1 MSRGTYGKLP
11 QPMRARLASLTRAAL
26 ACAWFAALASGCAG
40 EKAEGRPWVHKV
52 QLEGV
57 HRVDAKDLKKK
68 IAVEPTS
75 WVPLSRKKYL
85 DPFTLDADRA
95 RIEAYYRAHG
105 WFEARVTAADATP
118 YHGSGVDVRFVVDEG
133 LPTHITRVDL
143 RGLDAVGPKGTRME
157 KHARA
162 KLKVGDVFDHQ
173 RYLDVKAHIE
183 DQLKKLGYAWATVD
197 GRVEIDRDARTAQVT
212 LAADPQAVCKL
223 GYVHVQGTEKVDPRL
238 LAIHT
243 GLRRG
248 DRFDPDDLEAA
259 RGKIYNLGLFSSVKV
274 EITRVADAPPDV
286 VDVMVLVKESTFREL
301 RIGGGIGFESLRND
315 AHLAVRYTRRNWLG
329 RLRTLQLRL
338 EPAYVAI
345 PAVWNIQR
353 QGPGLISDAVLTQP
367 DVPFPLATLKFTL
380 GFDIG
385 IDYAY
390 QYYGPRAQLGVN
402 RNFWR
407 EHVQLSI
414 AYNFQLLKFFNTD
427 PAIFFDPAASGVL
440 FGYTDPYRLG
450 YFEESVALDLRDRP
464 LDAHSGAYI
473 ATTAEQGGNFAGGA
487 FQYEKLLPEVRAY
500 LPLGRRV
507 TLAGRAQ
514 FGQLFVQGDLGSPST
529 RRFYL
534 GGPNSHRGFNY
545 NRLSL
550 QVPSGI
556 PGVEPLPIGGDQMVL
571 LQGELRVDVAQLF
584 GQWLAV
590 AGFFDAGDVAAPS
603 CGADPTGACRA
614 LFGRVPT
621 SVQWGNLHLAVGG
634 GLRYRTLIGTV
645 RVDLGVRLN
654 RLSQREPDGTP
665 NPDPGQRFA
674 FHISVGESF

>member
-1 MSRGTYGKLP
+1 MPRGTHGNPPRRVGAWL
-11 QPMRARLASLTRAAL
+11 AL
-26 ACAWFAALASGCAG
+26 ACVGALACGCAG

-52 QLEGV
+52 RLEGV
-57 HRVDAKDLKKK
+57 HHVDAGDLKKH

-105 WFEARVTAADATP
+105 WFDARVANAEAAP
-118 YHGSGVDVRFVVDEG
+118 YHSTGVDVRFVVDEG
-133 LPTHITRVDL
+133 LPTRIARVEV
-143 RGLDAVGPKGTRME
+143 RGLDAAGAKGAKLE
-157 KHARA
+157 SHLRA
-162 KLKVGDVFDHQ
+162 KLKPGQIFDHQ
-173 RYLDVKAHIE
+173 RYLDEKARIE
-183 DQLKKLGYAWATVD
+183 GALKKLGYAWATVA
-197 GRVEIDRDARTAQVT
+197 GRVEIDRDARTAVVT
-212 LAADPQAVCKL
+212 LAVDPGVISKF
-223 GYVHVQGTEKVDPRL
+223 GYVHVLGTEKVDPKL

-243 GLRRG
+243 GIRRG

-274 EITRVADAPPDV
+274 EYTRVAEAADV
-286 VDVMVLVKESTFREL
+286 VDVMVLVRESTFREL
-301 RIGGGIGFESLRND
+301 RIGGGIGLESLRND
-315 AHLAVRYTRRNWLG
+315 VHLSVRYTRRNWLG

-338 EPAYVAI
+338 EPQYVAI
-345 PAVWNIQR
+345 PAIWNIQR

-367 DVPFPLATLKFTL
+367 DVPFPLATLKFTV

-390 QYYGPRAQLGVN
+390 QYFGPRAQLGVN

-407 EHVQLSI
+407 DHVQLSL
-414 AYNFQLLKFFNTD
+414 AYNFQLLKFFNPD
-427 PAIFFDPAASGVL
+427 PAIFFDPAASGLL

-450 YFEESVALDLRDRP
+450 YWEQNVTLDLRDRP
-464 LDAHSGAYI
+464 LDAHAGVYLSLD
-473 ATTAEQGGNFAGGA
+473 AEEGGTWAGGA
-487 FQYEKLLPEVRAY
+487 FQYEKLLPEARAY
-500 LPLGRRV
+500 VPLGSRV
-507 TLAGRAQ
+507 TFAARAQ
-514 FGQLFVQGDLGSPST
+514 LGQLYRQGDLGSPVT

-556 PGVEPLPIGGDQMVL
+556 PGVQPLPIGGDQMVL
-571 LQGELRVDVAQLF
+571 LQGELRVDVARLF
-584 GQWLAV
+584 GQWLAI

-603 CGADPTGACRA
+603 CGTDPAGACRA

-621 SVQWGNLHLAVGG
+621 SVQWSNLHLAAGG

-654 RLSQREPDGTP
+654 RLSPREPDGTP
-665 NPDPGQRFA
+665 NPDPGQRLA